1 MRNRSLIVAS
11 IATLLTL
18 AGSAQ
23 SIPDAPQPQKKP
35 APKAPASDRIG
46 GTVDPN
52 LPPPPADNAPPA
64 DAKPAAK
71 DDNAFPEAVS
81 KAAAKQAAQETPN
94 DTPQQTP
101 APAGKPHSTGDD
113 NPFPEAESKA
123 AAKAAGDD
131 RAPKSDVP
139 PRSDLPPGMSSSQ
152 SSSADEEPAKAPPVV
167 NDPAA
172 ARKDAEVGTF
182 YLKDGNVRGALLRY
196 QEASA
201 ADPTNIDAIFGMAE
215 AQRLLGKKDE
225 AVRDYQMYLDIVP
238 NGPKAKEAMKAL
250 KVLQA
255 SK

>member
-11 IATLLTL
+11 IATLLSL

-35 APKAPASDRIG
+35 APKAQASDPAS
-46 GTVDPN
+46 
-52 LPPPPADNAPPA
+52 PPPAEDAPSA
-64 DAKPAAK
+64 DTKPAAK

-81 KAAAKQAAQETPN
+81 KAAAKQAAQQTTG
-94 DTPQQTP
+94 DTP
-101 APAGKPHSTGDD
+101 APTGKPHSTADD

-123 AAKAAGDD
+123 AAKEAGDE
-131 RAPKSDVP
+131 RAPKSNVP
-139 PRSDLPPGMSSSQ
+139 PRGDLPPGVSSSQ
-152 SSSADEEPAKAPPVV
+152 SSSADVEPAKPPEVV
-167 NDPAA
+167 NDPAR
-172 ARKDAEVGTF
+172 ARKDTEVGTF

-201 ADPTNIDAIFGMAE
+201 ADPTNVNAIFGMAE

-238 NGPKAKEAMKAL
+238 NGPRAKEAMKAL

>member
-18 AGSAQ
+18 AGSAP
-23 SIPDAPQPQKKP
+23 SIPDAPQPQKKTP
-35 APKAPASDRIG
+35 PKAQA
-46 GTVDPN
+46 DPP
-52 LPPPPADNAPPA
+52 PPPPADDPPTA
-64 DAKPAAK
+64 DTKPAAN

-81 KAAAKQAAQETPN
+81 KAAAKQAAQQTSDETPK
-94 DTPQQTP
+94 DS
-101 APAGKPHSTGDD
+101 PAGKQHSTADD

-123 AAKAAGDD
+123 AAKEAIDE
-131 RAPKSDVP
+131 RAPKSHVP

-152 SSSADEEPAKAPPVV
+152 SSSAEEDPTKPPPAV
-167 NDPAA
+167 NDPARS
-172 ARKDAEVGTF
+172 RKDTEVGTF
-182 YLKDGNVRGALLRY
+182 YLKDGNVQGALLRY

-201 ADPTNIDAIFGMAE
+201 ADPTNVNAIFGMAE

-225 AVRDYQMYLDIVP
+225 AAREYQMYLDIVP

>member
-35 APKAPASDRIG
+35 APKAQAD
-46 GTVDPN
+46 
-52 LPPPPADNAPPA
+52 PPPPSPA
-64 DAKPAAK
+64 DDAAPADTKPAAK

-81 KAAAKQAAQETPN
+81 KAAAKQAAQQSP
-94 DTPQQTP
+94 DDAP

-123 AAKAAGDD
+123 AAKAAGED
-131 RAPKSDVP
+131 RAPQNDVP

-152 SSSADEEPAKAPPVV
+152 SSGADEEPAKPPPVV
-167 NDPAA
+167 NDPAR

-182 YLKDGNVRGALLRY
+182 YLKDGNVQGALLRY

>member
-11 IATLLTL
+11 IATLLSL

-35 APKAPASDRIG
+35 AAKAQA
-46 GTVDPN
+46 DPT
-52 LPPPPADNAPPA
+52 PPPPATDDAPPA

-81 KAAAKQAAQETPN
+81 QAAAKQET
-94 DTPQQTP
+94 QQTP
-101 APAGKPHSTGDD
+101 TPAGKPQSSADD

-123 AAKAAGDD
+123 AAKAAADD
-131 RAPKSDVP
+131 RAPRSNVP
-139 PRSDLPPGMSSSQ
+139 PRSDLPPGVSSSQ
-152 SSSADEEPAKAPPVV
+152 SSSADEEPAKPPQVV
-167 NDPAA
+167 NDPA
-172 ARKDAEVGTF
+172 RSKKDTEVGAF
-182 YLKDGNVRGALLRY
+182 YLKDGNVKGALLRY

-201 ADPTNIDAIFGMAE
+201 ADPTNVNAIFGMAE

-225 AVRDYQMYLDIVP
+225 AARDYQMYLDIVP

>member
-35 APKAPASDRIG
+35 APKAQEAP
-46 GTVDPN
+46 
-52 LPPPPADNAPPA
+52 PPPPAEDTPPPA
-64 DAKPAAK
+64 DPKPAGK

-81 KAAAKQAAQETPN
+81 QAAAKQAAQ
-94 DTPQQTP
+94 QTP
-101 APAGKPHSTGDD
+101 APDAKPHSTAED

-123 AAKAAGDD
+123 AAKAAGGD
-131 RAPKSDVP
+131 RTTS
-139 PRSDLPPGMSSSQ
+139 PRSDLPPGVSSSQ
-152 SSSADEEPAKAPPVV
+152 SSSADEEPVKPPVV
-167 NDPAA
+167 NDPAK
-172 ARKDAEVGTF
+172 ARKDTEVGTF

-201 ADPTNIDAIFGMAE
+201 SDPTNVDAIFGMAE

-225 AVRDYQMYLDIVP
+225 AARDYQMYLDIVP

-250 KVLQA
+250 KVLRA